1 MQTYMEL
8 KKRKSGF
15 IVLLSVLV
23 FGAVG
28 LAVTASLLISGVGAS
43 RTSFAVEQSYQAWAL
58 ADACAEEALQQIA
71 AATSFTGS
79 GNLTLG
85 EGDCSYTVTSRGGQ
99 NRTIEAEG
107 TVDNTVRR
115 VEVTIDQISPTINIA
130 SWQEVADF

>member
-1 MQTYMEL
+1 MSLGQ
-8 KKRKSGF
+8 KKSGF

-28 LAVTASLLISGVGAS
+28 LAITASLLISGIGAS
-43 RTSFAVEQSYQAWAL
+43 RTSFAVEQSDQAWAL

-71 AATSFTGS
+71 DFTFFSGS

-85 EGDCSYTVTSRGGQ
+85 EGDCSYTVTIGVGQ

-107 TVDNTVRR
+107 TVDTTVRR
-115 VEVTIDQISPTINIA
+115 VEIAIDQINPTINIS